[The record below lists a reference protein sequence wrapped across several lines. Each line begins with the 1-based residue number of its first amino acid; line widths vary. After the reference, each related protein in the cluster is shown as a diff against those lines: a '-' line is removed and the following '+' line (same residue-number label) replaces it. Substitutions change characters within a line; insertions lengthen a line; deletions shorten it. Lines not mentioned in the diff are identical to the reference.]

1 MTFRKSLLAAGALFA
16 LAGGLAIAQTPIVP
30 QVVNVGPTDLFQ
42 DVVGGVPRAGNVYAT
57 AAQIA
62 GVPGYAKLGT
72 LVTTNT
78 YAFTNGV
85 TDAFGHAAGTLAAIG
100 LTTEPAPAD
109 GKRECFYL
117 DQIVSALTWTANTG
131 QTINANVPAASAA
144 KIPNCIT
151 YVAASATWF
160 ASP

>member
-62 GVPGYAKLGT
+62 GVPGYASLGT

-78 YAFTNGV
+78 YTFTNGV

-100 LTTEPAPAD
+100 LTTEPNPGD